1 LAVDRQKT
9 LVIVAGSLAG
19 TTLIVALVFS
29 LGGWAYHH
37 RGWSL
42 HEGRLR
48 RVVEQHPT
56 AEQITEALL
65 AEKGMPLSTPRSEAE
80 WRAFAERWPR
90 SPMEAIRAKRLRWP
104 EVRVFAVQDV
114 AYVLFFDADG
124 KLQDYALAQGP
135 T

>member
-1 LAVDRQKT
+1 VAVDRQKT

-48 RVVEQHPT
+48 RAVEQHPT

-65 AEKGMPLSTPRSEAE
+65 AEKGRPLSTPRSEAE
-80 WRAFAERWPR
+80 WRAFGERWPR
-90 SPMEAIRAKRLRWP
+90 SPMEDIRAKRLRWP